1 MFLRNIVIFVKFERM
16 EKYLVVIEKAK
27 NNYSAFSPDVWGC
40 VANGKTVEETV
51 SQFKEALQLHLE
63 AMANDGEDMPRA
75 KGISQHISDGVF
87 RVGEIADEYFITEVE
102 IVVPQHA

>member
-1 MFLRNIVIFVKFERM
+1 M

-40 VANGKTVEETV
+40 VATGKTVEETL
-51 SQFKEALQLHLE
+51 SQIKEALQIHLD
-63 AMANDGEDMPRA
+63 ALANDSEDIPKA

-87 RVGEIADEYFITEVE
+87 KEGEIADEYFITEVE
-102 IVVPQHA
+102 IAVPQHA